1 MADTARAEALVQAI
15 DRDESFRSE
24 IEAVPTMGAKR
35 HVLDAHGFQDVS
47 LDDMRAYVESYGGE
61 LVVQPTNRELS
72 EEELSAVVGGDSS
85 VGAIVGGSIAAV
97 VGVAAFFAV
106 AAG

>member
-35 HVLDAHGFQDVS
+35 RVLDAHGFQDVS

-61 LVVQPTNRELS
+61 LVMQPANRELS
-72 EEELSAVVGGDSS
+72 EEELSTVVGGDD
-85 VGAIVGGSIAAV
+85 VGAIVGGSIVAV

>member
-35 HVLDAHGFQDVS
+35 RVLDAHGFQDVS
-47 LDDMRAYVESYGGE
+47 LDDMKAYVESYGGE
-61 LVVQPTNRELS
+61 LVIQPGQRELS
-72 EEELSAVVGGDSS
+72 EEELSAVVGGSD